1 MTLYTRL
8 AMDDETPQRITRLTP
23 LADVLARIDAQ
34 VKQAAPREVETSAA
48 AGRVLAG
55 DVRVVL
61 HPRVPL
67 ALRDGWA
74 VRAELTTDAGS
85 YAPAP
90 LPEAKRVDV
99 GEPMPAGADAVA
111 PLDTVVV
118 SGERVEIVAPVA
130 AGDGVLPAG
139 ADADRGKTLAREGRR
154 LTPIQAAVLAGAA
167 VERVHVCEPRVRLVR
182 VRAAGDNLID
192 AAIHLIAGE
201 VVAAGGR
208 IVGEEQGTRDARLD
222 DALQDAAADA
232 IIAIG
237 GTGSGRHD
245 TSVHAL
251 ARVGRVEAHGIALS
265 PGESAAFGFIGPR
278 PVLILPGRLD
288 AALAVWL
295 VIGRRLLARLSG
307 DIAEETTTKARLSRK
322 VASSLG
328 LTEVVPMRMREGAAE
343 PIASGYVPLSALA
356 QADGWL
362 LVPADSEGYPPG
374 AEVVIRPWP

>member
-1 MTLYTRL
+1 
-8 AMDDETPQRITRLTP
+8 MDDETPQRITRLTP

-34 VKQAAPREVETSAA
+34 VEQVAPREVETVTA

-55 DVRVVL
+55 DVSVVL

-90 LPEAKRVDV
+90 LPGATRIDV
-99 GEPMPAGADAVA
+99 GEPMPADADAVA
-111 PLDTVVV
+111 PLEVVV
-118 SGERVEIVAPVA
+118 TRNDRMEIIAPVA
-130 AGDGVLPAG
+130 AGEGVLPAG

-154 LTPIQAAVLAGAA
+154 FTPTQAAVLAGLG
-167 VERVHVCEPRVRLVR
+167 VGRVHICEPRVRLVR
-182 VRAAGDNLID
+182 VRAAGDDLID
-192 AAIHLIAGE
+192 AAMHLLAGE
-201 VVAAGGR
+201 IAALGGR
-208 IVGEEQGTRDARLD
+208 ILGDELGTSDARLD
-222 DALQDAAADA
+222 DVLLDDTTDA

-237 GTGSGRHD
+237 GTGGGRHD

-251 ARVGRVEAHGIALS
+251 ARVGRVEAHGIAPS
-265 PGESAAFGFIGPR
+265 PGETAAFGFVGPR

-295 VIGRRLLARLSG
+295 VLGRRILARLAG
-307 DIAEETTTKARLSRK
+307 CTEEAPATKAKLSRK
-322 VASSLG
+322 VASALG
-328 LTEVVPMRMREGAAE
+328 LTELVPVRMCDGAAE